1 VGISDDVSVRSLFEG
16 FRLPLLEAMA
26 CGIPVIAA
34 NSGVMLEIIA
44 TVGMMVDPT
53 QPQDITAAIHKV
65 VTDDGL
71 RRRLF

>member
-1 VGISDDVSVRSLFEG
+1 
-16 FRLPLLEAMA
+16 MA

-34 NSGVMLEIIA
+34 KSGVMLEIIA